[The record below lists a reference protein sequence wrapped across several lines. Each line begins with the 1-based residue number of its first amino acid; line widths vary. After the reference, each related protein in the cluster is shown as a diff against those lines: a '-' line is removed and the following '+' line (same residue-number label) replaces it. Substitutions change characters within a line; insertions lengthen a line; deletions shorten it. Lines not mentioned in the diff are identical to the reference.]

1 MIAVT
6 RDEPDMAEIE
16 QIISADASLT
26 YALLRVANSV
36 QYASRN
42 RTTSVQ
48 QAIMKLGIG
57 QLRQWIY
64 LLSAG
69 SGSNGGIDPFFEEFL
84 KLSLIRANFCS
95 EIMNYTRV
103 VPLSRGEA
111 YLLGMF
117 STLHFLIDAPLSEI
131 LAELPIADDIKKAL
145 LRKEGAAG
153 ALYQLVLSYE
163 NADWVGVNRL
173 AAQLQIPA
181 GILTGLYFEAMEAA
195 DNVWKSMQEMEQ
207 A

>member
-1 MIAVT
+1 M
-6 RDEPDMAEIE
+6 
-16 QIISADASLT
+16 
-26 YALLRVANSV
+26 
-36 QYASRN
+36 
-42 RTTSVQ
+42 
-48 QAIMKLGIG
+48 
-57 QLRQWIY
+57 
-64 LLSAG
+64 
-69 SGSNGGIDPFFEEFL
+69 

-131 LAELPIADDIKKAL
+131 LSQLPIADDIKNAL
-145 LRKEGAAG
+145 LRKEGPAG
-153 ALYQLVLSYE
+153 KLYQLILSYE
-163 NADWVGVNRL
+163 NADWVAVNRL

-195 DNVWKSMQEMEQ
+195 DNVWKSMQEMDQ